1 MNIIVTG
8 ASRGIGFQIVK
19 EFCKIK
25 DANIFAV
32 ARSLELLN
40 QLKEDCAKEFER
52 EIKVFD
58 CDVSTDLENTEFAAA
73 MKNLSSVDI
82 LINNAG
88 NLINKPFLD
97 LTTDDWQDIYKVN
110 VFGVARFVKFLY
122 PQLKAGKQAHIVNI
136 GSMGGVERSS
146 KFPGLSAYSSSKA
159 ALANLTECLAEEF
172 KEDGISCNCLC
183 LGAVN
188 TQMLRAAFPGYEANV
203 EVAEIAKFI
212 SDFAVNSGK
221 LFNGK
226 IIPVSSS
233 TP

>member
-172 KEDGISCNCLC
+172 KEDGIGCNCLC

-188 TQMLRAAFPGYEANV
+188 TQMLRTAFPGYEANV